1 MDWDT
6 FTNSKNE
13 LRALQVSCTPLLIH
27 NLLFIQISLS
37 VISLK
42 VMEENVFKSLIR
54 AMHVNMENLAADP
67 IHEVH
72 ITNVPGGSGMHP

>member
-1 MDWDT
+1 MNYVPCKYPAHPT
-6 FTNSKNE
+6 
-13 LRALQVSCTPLLIH
+13 SC
-27 NLLFIQISLS
+27 LFIQISLS
-37 VISLK
+37 VINLK